1 MHSTQESGF
10 ISIFTPSSV
19 NISDDPDKD
28 DTDLLPCF
36 ATLILFAATTSAD
49 AVEIFNVLKPSPP
62 VPTMSMA
69 PSGTI
74 IVVIFSL
81 MARTAPMLSSIDSP

>member
-10 ISIFTPSSV
+10 ILIFTPSSV

-36 ATLILFAATTSAD
+36 ATLILFDATTSAD
-49 AVEIFNVLKPSPP
+49 AVEIFNVL
-62 VPTMSMA
+62 
-69 PSGTI
+69 
-74 IVVIFSL
+74 
-81 MARTAPMLSSIDSP
+81 